1 MRRAIAVFLLACLGM
16 LVPLAASPPC
26 ICLLETKAAEASCCR
41 KCHQEPKR
49 DPACC
54 VEVEQPDATLPGF
67 PAGLPPVIAISLP
80 RPVFVLPPVELLPA
94 EAERYFEP
102 IRGPDTP
109 TRHRAIL
116 GVWRL

>member
-16 LVPLAASPPC
+16 LVPLAATPVR
-26 ICLLETKAAEASCCR
+26 ICLLETKAAKTTCCP
-41 KCHQEPKR
+41 KCHQEPKH

-54 VEVEQPDATLPGF
+54 LEIEQQEAPLPGF
-67 PAGLPPVIAISLP
+67 PEGLPAVIAIDLP
-80 RPVFVLPPVELLPA
+80 PPVFDLPPVELLPVA
-94 EAERYFEP
+94 VPGMFEP

-109 TRHRAIL
+109 CRHRAIL